1 MGFMIKAIE
10 FGEGFITF
18 SDFFITTVLPIY
30 EWQILSL
37 RKI

>member
-1 MGFMIKAIE
+1 MIKAIDI
-10 FGEGFITF
+10 GEGFITF

-30 EWQILSL
+30 EWQILSI